1 MGRYYNGDIEGK
13 FWFATQPTDD
23 ADFFGV
29 TGYQPERLEYQFEEE
44 HLDAINEGIDKCLK
58 EIGVPREKILEWF
71 EKEEYFYPKKMEEE
85 GIIPSNTN
93 HEWLARLELGMR
105 ILKSVEDTGGCYFDA
120 EF

>member
-13 FWFATQPTDD
+13 FWFGTQSSDD

-44 HLDAINEGIDKCLK
+44 NLEAINEGIDKCLK
-58 EIGVPREKILEWF
+58 EIGVTREKVLEWF
-71 EKEEYFYPKKMEEE
+71 EKEDYLYHSKMEEE
-85 GIIPSNTN
+85 GIIPKNTS

-105 ILKSVEDTGGCYFDA
+105 ILKSVEATGGCYFEA
-120 EF
+120 EL

>member
-29 TGYQPERLEYQFEEE
+29 VGYQPERLEYQFEEE
-44 HLDAINEGIDKCLK
+44 HLESINEGIDKCLK
-58 EIGVPREKILEWF
+58 EIGVSREKILEWF
-71 EKEEYFYPKKMEEE
+71 EKEEYFYPSKMEEE
-85 GIIPSNTN
+85 GVIPKDTS